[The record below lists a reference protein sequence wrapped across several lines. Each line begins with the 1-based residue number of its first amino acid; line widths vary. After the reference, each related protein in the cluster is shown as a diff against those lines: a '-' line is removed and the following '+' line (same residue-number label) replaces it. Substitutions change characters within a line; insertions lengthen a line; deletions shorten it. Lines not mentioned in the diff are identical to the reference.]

1 MELQVISTGSKGNA
15 YVLRAGDSALLL
27 DAGVPIRQI
36 IRAVPD
42 WERLVGC
49 LVTHEHHDHVCC
61 AKDIDR
67 MGIRLFMSTGT
78 NEMLWKSGDGALYRV
93 LEPLK
98 PYGIG
103 PWLISPFDVQHD
115 AAEPFGYLIRY
126 IPTGE
131 TALYA
136 TDTYYLKNTFPGVH
150 YWIIECSYMDELIDQ
165 QRDDGD
171 ITEAFR
177 HRLKT
182 SHMSLRRLLDTLK
195 ANDLIKTRAIVLVH
209 LSDERSDEKAMAEA
223 VRRETGI
230 ENVYAA
236 EDGMRIP
243 LELCPF

>member
-27 DAGVPIRQI
+27 DAGLPIKRI
-36 IRAVPD
+36 VRAIPD
-42 WERLVGC
+42 WEKLAGC
-49 LVTHEHHDHVCC
+49 LVTHEHNDHALA
-61 AKDIDR
+61 AKDVAR
-67 MGIRLFMSTGT
+67 MAVPVFMSDGT
-78 NEMLWKSGDGALYRV
+78 RRELQSRGDVCAFDVMGA
-93 LEPLK
+93 LK

-103 PWLISPFDVQHD
+103 PWMVGAIPVQHD
-115 AAEPFGYLIRY
+115 AAEPFGFLIRY
-126 IPTGE
+126 GPTGE

-150 YWIIECSYMDELIDQ
+150 YWIVECSYMDELIDRK
-165 QRDDGD
+165 RDEGD

-182 SHMSLRRLLDTLK
+182 SHMSLRRLIDTLK
-195 ANDLIKTRAIVLVH
+195 ANDLSKTRAIVLVH
-209 LSDERSDEKAMAEA
+209 LSDERSDEKAMVEA

-230 ENVYAA
+230 EQVYAA

>member
-27 DAGVPIRQI
+27 DAGVPIKKIVRS
-36 IRAVPD
+36 VPD
-42 WERLVGC
+42 WKRLIGC
-49 LVTHEHHDHVCC
+49 LITHEHKDHARCQQ
-61 AKDIDR
+61 DLQR
-67 MGIRLFMSTGT
+67 MGVCLYTSEGT
-78 NEMLWKSGDGALYRV
+78 NRAIAHTDGLCWSRV
-93 LEPLK
+93 LRAETS
-98 PYGIG
+98 YGVKE
-103 PWLISPFDVQHD
+103 WTVMPFDVQHD
-115 AAEPFGYLIRY
+115 AGQPFGYLIRY
-126 IPTGE
+126 NPTGE

-150 YWIIECSYMDELIDQ
+150 YWIVECSYMDELIDQ

-195 ANDLIKTRAIVLVH
+195 ANDLSKTHAIVLVH
-209 LSDERSDEKAMAEA
+209 LSDERSDEKAMVEA

-230 ENVYAA
+230 EDVYAA